1 MQVMILLK
9 GIGVA
14 SRSVSLAEQAVFF
27 GFHTVGDIHTMISM
41 FGQRWGICTILKK
54 TTMFFFPI
62 WHPRS
67 EKIPQTDG
75 VEYSRQF
82 NWGFLGTFQWFYVL
96 YKVVLRSSLSWL
108 VTVNLG
114 FIVAISSL
122 ESRVN
127 GGYKSTVKWRVPP
140 CAYLNLEVLCHILVG
155 YIYIYIFC
163 QVTPISVWDSFPH
176 SGI

>member
-1 MQVMILLK
+1 MRTPANSHRFLRC
-9 GIGVA
+9 
-14 SRSVSLAEQAVFF
+14 RSWSSWKESAWRHARCHLPSKPYFL
-27 GFHTVGDIHTMISM
+27 GFI
-41 FGQRWGICTILKK
+41 RWVTSTLWSVCLDRDEGYVLSLKK
-54 TTMFFFPI
+54 HHVFFPI

-127 GGYKSTVKWRVPP
+127 GGYKSTVKWGVPP
-140 CAYLNLEVLCHILVG
+140 CAYLNVEVLCHILVG
-155 YIYIYIFC
+155 YIYICMYTYFAR
-163 QVTPISVWDSFPH
+163 
-176 SGI
+176 